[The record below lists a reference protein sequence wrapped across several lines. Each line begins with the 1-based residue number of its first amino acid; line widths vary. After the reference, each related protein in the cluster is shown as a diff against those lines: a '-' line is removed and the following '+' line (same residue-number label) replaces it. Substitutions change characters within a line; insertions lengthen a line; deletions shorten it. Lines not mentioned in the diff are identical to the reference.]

1 MTTIDDLSDDVVGVI
16 KEYLPP
22 TTLVWLNA
30 TYYDKYKHLIKHLIP
45 EDRFEDYIRD
55 TVRRDNSFV
64 LEHIVR
70 ENIERWVKLKRW
82 RYKNM
87 VFSDYLHFI
96 YNYSIE
102 TESHKSRKLI
112 DTIATELFGKKWH
125 KKNGIRYIRTKW
137 MS

>member
-1 MTTIDDLSDDVVGVI
+1 MTSINHLSQDVIGVI
-16 KEYLPP
+16 KSFLPP
-22 TTLVWLNA
+22 STLVWLNA
-30 TYYDKYKHLIKHLIP
+30 SNYDKYNYVIKDLIA

-55 TVRRDNSFV
+55 MVRHDNSFV

-87 VFSDYLHFI
+87 IFSDYLHFI

-112 DTIATELFGKKWH
+112 DTIATEVFGKKWH